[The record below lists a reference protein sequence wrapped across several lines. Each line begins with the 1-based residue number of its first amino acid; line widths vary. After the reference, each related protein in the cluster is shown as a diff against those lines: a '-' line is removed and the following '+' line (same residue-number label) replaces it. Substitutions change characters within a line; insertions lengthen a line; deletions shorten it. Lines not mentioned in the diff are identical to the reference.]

1 MTNLKNNVGVFIDVV
16 ESKVCEGVG
25 VEGCVVLTQCCKDG
39 DPVGSLCDSVQ
50 CGCVM
55 VGGKVEGEEQI
66 ELLAQFPSICMTT
79 FHLTHTRSAFKDRCC
94 SSGIFL

>member
-1 MTNLKNNVGVFIDVV
+1 MFIDVV

-39 DPVGSLCDSVQ
+39 DPVRSLCDSVQ

-66 ELLAQFPSICMTT
+66 ELLA
-79 FHLTHTRSAFKDRCC
+79 HTHQKHYS
-94 SSGIFL
+94 FLVYI